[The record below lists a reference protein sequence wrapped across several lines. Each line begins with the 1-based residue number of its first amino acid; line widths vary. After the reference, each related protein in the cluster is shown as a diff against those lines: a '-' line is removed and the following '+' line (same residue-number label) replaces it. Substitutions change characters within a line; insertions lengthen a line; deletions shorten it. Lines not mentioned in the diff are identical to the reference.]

1 MIKKSAVAFGIL
13 VTLFALAVGNASASR
28 NEHGS
33 HDFVVERSEDLMSAT
48 ATWNPNPGADYQA
61 FFVVARLHIGEAD
74 TTGYGVVP
82 GSFRY
87 VDYPLDG
94 DTHNLVISGLDAGRD
109 YIYGVTS
116 IARASSG
123 EWGQW
128 SPWRVFTENLAFTT
142 AATDREA
149 LVALYNMTAGATWRE
164 NTNWLSSAPVGQWHG
179 VKTDSDGRVVEVSLW
194 LNNLEGQIPSGL
206 GNLARLER
214 LNLPLN
220 KLNGEIPA
228 ELGMLAELEE
238 LTLLGNRL
246 SGRIPS
252 ELGDLV
258 HLEKLYLSVGNQ
270 FTGCIPSNLR
280 NVAENDL
287 PDIGLPF
294 CS

>member
-13 VTLFALAVGNASASR
+13 ITLFALALGNASASQ

-33 HDFVVERSEDLMSAT
+33 HELVVVRSEDLMSAT

-61 FFVVARLHIGEAD
+61 FFVVGRLHIGEAD
-74 TTGYGVVP
+74 TTGYGIVP

-94 DTHNLVISGLDAGRD
+94 DTHDLVISGLDAGRD

-123 EWGQW
+123 GWGQW
-128 SPWRVFTENLAFTT
+128 SPWRVFRENLAFTT

-149 LVALYNMTAGATWRE
+149 LVALYNMTAGANWRA
-164 NTNWLSSAPVGQWHG
+164 NTNWLSSAPIGQWHG
-179 VKTDSDGRVVEVSLW
+179 VRTDSDGRVVEVSLW
-194 LNNLEGQIPSGL
+194 LNKLEGQIPSEL

-214 LNLPLN
+214 LNIPLN
-220 KLNGEIPA
+220 KLNGGIPS

-238 LTLLGNRL
+238 LILLGNQL
-246 SGRIPS
+246 TGRIPS
-252 ELGDLV
+252 ELGDLA

-287 PDIGLPF
+287 SALGLPF